1 MFLLSLPWLLPR
13 SMQFGMIDSR
23 LFWGRCAS
31 NEPKVPKPTK
41 VTPKC
46 GPIVEK
52 LTNLRRETYDIEA
65 AFRTQ
70 LLDYSNLMKGKD
82 GEVGGSN
89 GPG

>member
-1 MFLLSLPWLLPR
+1 MKVNVFVVAAMVITSVNAVWHDVFTGC
-13 SMQFGMIDSR
+13 FG
-23 LFWGRCAS
+23 GRCAS

-41 VTPKC
+41 VTSKC

-82 GEVGGSN
+82 ADG
-89 GPG
+89 